1 MLSRHPTLSLGTSNL
16 PSEHVRSLYKVRA
29 TKKHPLSGLLMFF
42 LVTTPVDPVQRGAR
56 GMGVDVLPMLPVIV
70 LLRALCWAPSQADGY
85 AQPPANPAL
94 APPPDHLPA
103 QCRRLAD

>member
-1 MLSRHPTLSLGTSNL
+1 MVANSAPPPQGY
-16 PSEHVRSLYKVRA
+16 V
-29 TKKHPLSGLLMFF
+29 SGILMFF
-42 LVTTPVDPVQRGAR
+42 SGNNPLDAGQWGAR

-70 LLRALCWAPSQADGY
+70 LLQAVRWAPSQADGC

-103 QCRRLAD
+103 HCRRLAN

>member
-1 MLSRHPTLSLGTSNL
+1 MKMRLQCSRHV
-16 PSEHVRSLYKVRA
+16 SEDEKR
-29 TKKHPLSGLLMFF
+29 PNFSGILMFF
-42 LVTTPVDPVQRGAR
+42 LVTTPVDSVQRGAR
-56 GMGVDVLPMLPVIV
+56 GMGVDLDVLPMLPVIM

-94 APPPDHLPA
+94 APTPDHLPA

>member
-1 MLSRHPTLSLGTSNL
+1 MSARVL
-16 PSEHVRSLYKVRA
+16 RSFYIK
-29 TKKHPLSGLLMFF
+29 FF
-42 LVTTPVDPVQRGAR
+42 LVTTPVDSVQRGAR

-70 LLRALCWAPSQADGY
+70 LLRALRRAPSQADGY

-94 APPPDHLPA
+94 APTPDHLPA